1 VCIKKESEGNKREVE
16 RLIRE
21 NGQSMRDFYQL
32 SQEERNEVLD
42 KISQTNDLIEKN
54 KNTP

>member
-1 VCIKKESEGNKREVE
+1 MCIKKESEGNKREVE